1 MPCQETIKDMIY
13 KAFNY
18 TLPQLKTLMKN
29 EATSIS
35 LTLDLWTSRSRQG
48 YLGVT
53 CSFIDSKWKLKEF
66 TLTIEYVRYPHTAI
80 HILETLEFILEEWK
94 IRDKVY
100 TITTDNGSNVKKAID
115 DMKEIKWL
123 GCIAHTLHLVVGKGM
138 IPAQILIMRAKRL
151 IDFFMRPKQSERLEE
166 IQKQFPNF
174 ENNNKKNDEN
184 EKDGEVKQIN
194 EELVSLI

>member
-1 MPCQETIKDMIY
+1 
-13 KAFNY
+13 
-18 TLPQLKTLMKN
+18 
-29 EATSIS
+29 
-35 LTLDLWTSRSRQG
+35 
-48 YLGVT
+48 
-53 CSFIDSKWKLKEF
+53 
-66 TLTIEYVRYPHTAI
+66 
-80 HILETLEFILEEWK
+80 
-94 IRDKVY
+94 
-100 TITTDNGSNVKKAID
+100 
-115 DMKEIKWL
+115 MKEIKWL